1 MDQRATQKSCIDK
14 PSHKPRNA
22 FSLFPPNESFPWT
35 HYLSWIVLLIKV
47 ALLFHKPLPMPQT
60 WQHLHQRA
68 GKQFSHFVF
77 TRSCIKERVQRRIKS
92 EKLQFW
98 QKLKVTTFFFL
109 LLLSCRLFSNDT
121 QSFANV
127 GWHDW
132 VLAFCLKWCQN
143 ALQRVTW
150 VSANINCNLFYFS
163 RLHWTSVVPL
173 HYR

>member
-1 MDQRATQKSCIDK
+1 
-14 PSHKPRNA
+14 
-22 FSLFPPNESFPWT
+22 
-35 HYLSWIVLLIKV
+35 
-47 ALLFHKPLPMPQT
+47 MPQT

-173 HYR
+173 HYRLRPIESVQFRFDNLGSHFIRVLIFQIDFLLTPSILSASKYF